1 MKKDTLEEL
10 KRSPNMKLPKLSS
23 LNVNGK
29 KVLLRAD
36 LDVSLDEKYRLNSL
50 IPTVKY
56 LSENEAKIILIGHK
70 GRPKG
75 EVKKELSLEP
85 IGKLF
90 EDVIRDK
97 LGEEFLRNLDM
108 QLMENLRFNKGEEE
122 NDEHFARH
130 IAESGEVFVNDAF
143 AASHRKHASIV
154 LLPKLLP
161 HAAGLRF
168 SEEVE
173 NLEKVTNN
181 PKKPVVAI
189 LGGVKEDKLKYLEEV
204 RKIADTV
211 LVGGRL
217 PDLMDEDYSE
227 KGVVV
232 ARLIPDKEDLTIHS
246 IEQFEAEIEKAGTI
260 FLIGPMGR
268 FEEEGHLQGTKRV
281 FEAVSKSSA
290 FKLAGGGDTE
300 AAIERLKLN
309 SKFDWISVGGGA
321 SLEFL
326 TKGTLPGIDALLN

>member
-1 MKKDTLEEL
+1 M
-10 KRSPNMKLPKLSS
+10 NLPKLSS

-36 LDVSLDEKYRLNSL
+36 LDVSLNEKYRLNSL

-56 LSENEAKIILIGHK
+56 LSENKAKIILIGHK
-70 GRPKG
+70 GRPEG

-90 EDVIRDK
+90 ENVIRDK
-97 LGEEFLRNLDM
+97 LGEELLRSLDM

-122 NDEHFARH
+122 NDEHFAKH
-130 IAESGEVFVNDAF
+130 LAESGEVFVNDAF

-168 SEEVE
+168 AEEVE

-189 LGGVKEDKLKYLEEV
+189 LGGAKEDKLKYLEEV

-211 LVGGRL
+211 LIGGRL

-326 TKGTLPGIDALLN
+326 SKGTLPGIDALLN